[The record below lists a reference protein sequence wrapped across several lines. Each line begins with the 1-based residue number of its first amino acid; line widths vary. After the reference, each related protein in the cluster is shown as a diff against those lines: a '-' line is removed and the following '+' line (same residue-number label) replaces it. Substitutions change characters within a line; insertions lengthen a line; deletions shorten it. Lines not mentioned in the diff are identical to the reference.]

1 MKFNYHNTAKKIGWN
16 FESIKPTL
24 EQKSDYNYYKAVV
37 ECITPNTTLLDIGC
51 GSAEKSTRYF
61 SLAKKVYAIDIE
73 PEMLKRAT
81 QNANKYYGEF
91 AKDKFEF
98 LLSDGNSKLE
108 FADNTFDVVCSR
120 HCGANMAEV
129 FRVLKP
135 DGVFISE
142 DIDKYDCYAL
152 KKYFNRGQSFDKTPP
167 IKQQIFLDCLSAG
180 FSKIELL
187 SFEQI
192 EYYSHIEQLEFL
204 LENTPIINGYD
215 KNTDREILEKYV
227 KDHTCEKGI
236 KLERNL
242 FAFKLIK

>member
-1 MKFNYHNTAKKIGWN
+1 MEFNYHNTAKKIGWN

-37 ECITPNTTLLDIGC
+37 ECLTPNSTLLDIGC

-81 QNANKYYGEF
+81 KNAKKYYGEF
-91 AKDKFEF
+91 SKDKFEF
-98 LLSDGNSKLE
+98 ILSDGNSKLG
-108 FADNTFDVVCSR
+108 FLDNTFDVVCSR
-120 HCGANMAEV
+120 HCGANMSEV

-135 DGVFISE
+135 NGIFISE
-142 DIDKYDCYAL
+142 DIDKYDCYSL
-152 KKYFNRGQSFDKTPP
+152 KKYFNRGQGFDNSPP
-167 IKQQIFLDCLSAG
+167 IKQQIFLDSLAAG

-187 SFEQI
+187 CFEQI
-192 EYYSHIEQLEFL
+192 EYYCCIEQLEFL
-204 LENTPIINGYD
+204 LEHTPIINGYN
-215 KNTDREILEKYV
+215 KNVERGILEKYV